1 MQHYLLTN
9 KIKVIMENK
18 YQSLLGIIRSNFGK
32 QLSMYSFLDYVREG
46 TLSTDDV
53 RDFVKGVCD
62 ALDMNDWADVLDNV
76 LRCRVEQCGILRRLI
91 ATERGGKIRYAYYAG
106 QDYPS
111 EVLLVRKILRTRCRR
126 P

>member
-1 MQHYLLTN
+1 M
-9 KIKVIMENK
+9 
-18 YQSLLGIIRSNFGK
+18 LGIIRSSFCK

-62 ALDMNDWADVLDNV
+62 ALDMKDWDDVLDNV
-76 LRCRVEQCGILRRLI
+76 LRCRVEQCGILRRLV
-91 ATERGGKIRYAYYAG
+91 ATELCGKIRYVYYAG

-111 EVLLVRKILRTRCRR
+111 EARLVRKILRTRCRR

>member
-1 MQHYLLTN
+1 
-9 KIKVIMENK
+9 MENK
-18 YQSLLGIIRSNFGK
+18 YQSLLGIIRSHFGN

-76 LRCRVEQCGILRRLI
+76 LRCRVEQCGILRTLV
-91 ATERGGKIRYAYYAG
+91 ATELAGKIRYVYYAG

-111 EVLLVRKILRTRCRR
+111 EARLVRKILRTRCRR

>member
-18 YQSLLGIIRSNFGK
+18 YQSLLGIIRSHFCK

-62 ALDMNDWADVLDNV
+62 ALDMKDWADVLDNV
-76 LRCRVEQCGILRRLI
+76 FRCRVEQCGILRRLI

-111 EVLLVRKILRTRCRR
+111 EARLVRKILRTRCRR

>member
-62 ALDMNDWADVLDNV
+62 ALDMKDWADVLDNV
-76 LRCRVEQCGILRRLI
+76 FSCRVEQCGILRRII
-91 ATERGGKIRYAYYAG
+91 ATERGGKIRYAYCAG
-106 QDYPS
+106 QDYTS
-111 EVLLVRKILRTRCRR
+111 ETPLVRKILRTRCRR

>member
-18 YQSLLGIIRSNFGK
+18 YQSLLGIIRSHFGN

-76 LRCRVEQCGILRRLI
+76 FRCRVDQCGILMRLI
-91 ATERGGKIRYAYYAG
+91 ATERGGKIMYAYYAG

-111 EVLLVRKILRTRCRR
+111 EARLVKKILRTRFRR

>member
-1 MQHYLLTN
+1 MQHNLLTN

-18 YQSLLGIIRSNFGK
+18 YQSLLGIIRSHFGK

-62 ALDMNDWADVLDNV
+62 ALDMKDWADVLDNV
-76 LRCRVEQCGILRRLI
+76 FSCRVEQCGILRRII

-106 QDYPS
+106 QDYTS
-111 EVLLVRKILRTRCRR
+111 ETPLVRKILRTRCRR

>member
-18 YQSLLGIIRSNFGK
+18 YQPLLGIIRSHFGN

-62 ALDMNDWADVLDNV
+62 ALDMKDWADVLDNV
-76 LRCRVEQCGILRRLI
+76 FRCRVEQCGILMRLV
-91 ATERGGKIRYAYYAG
+91 ATERGGKISYVYYAG

-111 EVLLVRKILRTRCRR
+111 EVRLVRKILRTRCRR